1 MAVRIQNLTD
11 EPYQRHIVILDEQEV
26 EVSIRY
32 LSVVEG
38 WFLDVTYAGRSA
50 YGFKLALNT
59 LHMQSQ
65 NYPFDFIVE
74 DLTGRGIDPFR
85 IDDFSENR
93 CALYM
98 LQGDDM
104 AEIRGQYVPI

>member
-11 EPYQRHIVILDEQEV
+11 DAHQRHIVILNEQEV
-26 EVSIRY
+26 EVSLRF

-65 NYPFDFIVE
+65 NFPFDFIVE
-74 DLTGRGIDPFR
+74 DLSGRGVDPFR

-98 LQGDDM
+98 LQADDM
-104 AEIRGQYVPI
+104 AEIRGQDVQV